1 MIKNEQMN
9 DPPTEN
15 YFFNKFLFIA
25 IFYKI
30 GKGITMNLLK
40 K

>member
-1 MIKNEQMN
+1 MN
-9 DPPTEN
+9 DPPTEI
-15 YFFNKFLFIA
+15 YFFNKFIFIA
-25 IFYKI
+25 IFFYKI